1 MILTFKVEIT
11 ECLTLLYS
19 ENIFCSGFIIYP
31 HKSIFIPTL
40 RLVFLGFILVQ
51 MGISLTSEKMANVN
65 KSQFPQSFSMPF
77 KLQ

>member
-11 ECLTLLYS
+11 ECLALLDS

-51 MGISLTSEKMANVN
+51 MEISLTSEKMANVN
-65 KSQFPQSFSMPF
+65 GR
-77 KLQ
+77 